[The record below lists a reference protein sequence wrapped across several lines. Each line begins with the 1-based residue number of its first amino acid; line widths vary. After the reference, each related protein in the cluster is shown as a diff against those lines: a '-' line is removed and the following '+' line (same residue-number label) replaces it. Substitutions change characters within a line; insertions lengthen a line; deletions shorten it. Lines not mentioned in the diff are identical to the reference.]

1 MIRSSAVAG
10 CGAEAL
16 TAGRDG
22 PGVGRV
28 PVPALEFEDLVVGLL
43 DRFQRQQDRPPADPA
58 VLRAVAARLGEL
70 VRSAPPPGEP
80 GGMAAQVAGP
90 GLDPGLA
97 DAVTQLVKAVTYPRL
112 DVCRES
118 YREPG
123 PDGSC
128 RRQQATQARR
138 RISGTHCVD
147 CPHWLAFGPTEHAA
161 WLRAAW
167 RSDPAEFD
175 AARGVFLPEDFRALR
190 RLLSRPQ

>member
-1 MIRSSAVAG
+1 LPDAG
-10 CGAEAL
+10 VRAL
-16 TAGRDG
+16 TEGRHV
-22 PGVGRV
+22 PGLVLV
-28 PVPALEFEDLVVGLL
+28 PVPALEFEEVVVTLL
-43 DRFQRQQDRPPADPA
+43 DRFQRQQDRPLADPT

-70 VRSAPPPGEP
+70 VRSAPPPGDP
-80 GGMAAQVAGP
+80 GTVAAQIAGP

-118 YREPG
+118 YQEPG

-128 RRQQATQARR
+128 RRQQAAQARR

-147 CPHWLAFGPTEHAA
+147 CPHWLAFGPVEHAA

-175 AARGVFLPEDFRALR
+175 AAREIFLPEDFRALR
-190 RLLSRPQ
+190 RLLFRAQ